1 MTLLEKILE
10 DRKQAMKDKDSAK
23 LSTLRMLAS
32 DLKNKEIDKGGEL
45 TDEDVMAIV
54 KTSVK
59 KLKDS
64 LVEFE
69 KAGRDDLSSSAK
81 AEVEVLSQYLPAQ
94 MSDEELDSL
103 AQQVVSEVG
112 ATSKADFGKVMGPLM
127 AKVSGRAD
135 GSRVKQALE
144 NLLA

>member
-32 DLKNKEIDKGGEL
+32 DLKNTEIDKGGEL